1 MTRVAL
7 ISDTHGRIDDSFDK
21 YLKECDLILHAGDYG
36 DWSVIDKLRS
46 LFKRILRFILFR
58 NIGLFCVR
66 TYLVRQNH
74 TAKFFNTD

>member
-36 DWSVIDKLRS
+36 DWSVIDKLQKFAPVKVVSGRKNRTS
-46 LFKRILRFILFR
+46 SFVAIAI
-58 NIGLFCVR
+58 FCVLSMIKIWICLR
-66 TYLVRQNH
+66 
-74 TAKFFNTD
+74 